1 METGRV
7 LTWAEEQEMKRSLA
21 KVRERMDRGST
32 ASEPGSL
39 PAEGTMVLDTMM
51 ASPEENGYMTKIVKL
66 ADHGHDVVRHPNNK
80 DLIHLVCP
88 TALARTPPVPQA
100 SRPPPMNASNVL
112 SLSNFLS
119 TGLINSF
126 VVPATR
132 DNSTKKYFGPVILA
146 LMIGRHVGFGARM
159 YFDKYSYDFWR
170 LVKCAP
176 VDFRYCLNAGDYN
189 LQDEQ
194 TTRDTDA
201 LMVAL
206 KTEYYP
212 KIEALWARFV
222 AQRWSVADAFTH
234 MLWYI
239 MSGYDENYVH
249 NWQASAQVFVVDL
262 MPVRP
267 EWHESIQV
275 SLKED
280 DWQQF
285 WNTKKK
291 ETRYRFPIHGGY
303 VASVYRMYAAR
314 QSRDINATIDG
325 VDVLI
330 RMPTSIHIRDAHATC
345 PNSGDFKHA
354 VEDFSRIP
362 GKAYEWC
369 ITPAVYQADWANFNV
384 PRFRQGSGKSHTPI
398 FCYVNAKRTTPEGPI
413 MNDEDYYSSFG
424 LMWDRKMMYAVT
436 LFRWERMTH
445 RSNAEHAKNK
455 GCNLYYGID
464 EILATLGTG
473 YINVAPN
480 VGGDPWS
487 QCFNDPACR
496 SAHSQLRSVKPFS
509 AEEIKKNPLMQHA
522 HRPRNSIMEKSI
534 VLPIVFLWN
543 GGFWNNRVGLDRST
557 GEYNKE
563 RMARESVSFAN
574 MEAKYFFPLPRYV
587 ADTQRYVAD
596 PRRARAPALPAPPM
610 PNVQAPNVVRGLL
623 AATVFD
629 DAVAWAYAGYAGR
642 ADFERREPN
651 AHERVSDEQLLQE
664 YDAMD
669 ELFRSQHFNGMS
681 TVAPEERASAIK
693 RIFMENV
700 LGRNY
705 GGPEQNYGGL

>member
-21 KVRERMDRGST
+21 KVQERMENRNIADS
-32 ASEPGSL
+32 SL

-51 ASPEENGYMTKIVKL
+51 ANPEDNGYMTKIVKL
-66 ADHGHDVVRHPNNK
+66 EDHGHDIVRHPSNN

-88 TALARTPPVPQA
+88 TALARSTPPAQTP
-100 SRPPPMNASNVL
+100 RPPPMNASNVL

-119 TGLINSF
+119 TGLINKF

-132 DNSTKKYFGPVILA
+132 DESTKKYFGPVILA
-146 LMIGRHVGFGARM
+146 LMTGRHVGFGARM

-206 KTEYYP
+206 KTEYFP

-222 AQRWSVADAFTH
+222 AERWSVADGFSH
-234 MLWYI
+234 MMWYI

-280 DWQQF
+280 DWERF

-291 ETRYRFPIHGGY
+291 ETRYRFPVHGGY
-303 VASVYRMYAAR
+303 VASVYRIYAAR

-325 VDVLI
+325 ADVVI
-330 RMPTSIHIRDAHATC
+330 RTPVSIHIRDAHATC
-345 PNSGDFKHA
+345 PNAGDFKHA
-354 VEDFSRIP
+354 VEDFSQITD
-362 GKAYEWC
+362 KAYEWC

-384 PRFRQGSGKSHTPI
+384 PRDNVLWGGKSHTPI
-398 FCYVNAKRTTPEGPI
+398 FCYVNAKRTGPGPI

-436 LFRWERMTH
+436 LFRWDRKTH
-445 RSNAEHAKNK
+445 RTDAEHAKNK
-455 GCNLYYGID
+455 GNNLYYGID

-473 YINVAPN
+473 YINVAPSM
-480 VGGDPWS
+480 GDPWS
-487 QCFNDPACR
+487 QCFNDAACR
-496 SAHSQLRSVKPFS
+496 SSHSQLRGIKPFT

-522 HRPRNSIMEKSI
+522 HRARNSIMEKSL

-543 GGFWNNRVGLDRST
+543 AGFWRYRVGLDRST
-557 GEYNKE
+557 GEFRKDG
-563 RMARESVSFAN
+563 MARERVSFAN
-574 MEAKYFFPLPRYV
+574 MEAKYFFPLPRFL
-587 ADTQRYVAD
+587 ADTQRYVVD
-596 PRRARAPALPAPPM
+596 PRRTPSLDRTPGLPPPPALV
-610 PNVQAPNVVRGLL
+610 VQAPNVVRGLL

-629 DAVAWAYAGYAGR
+629 DANAWAYAGYAGR
-642 ADFERREPN
+642 PDFERREPN
-651 AHERVSDEQLLQE
+651 AHERVSDEQLLRE
-664 YDAMD
+664 YDLMD
-669 ELFRSQHFNGMS
+669 ALFPSQHFNGLS
-681 TVAPEERASAIK
+681 TVALEGRASEIK
-693 RIFMENV
+693 RIFADNV
-700 LGRNY
+700 TR
-705 GGPEQNYGGL
+705 QNYVGM